1 MRMTPGLTL
10 TSYRVGS
17 FLDSQA
23 VTHFDRVIAAG
34 GTVPAGLIGLNN
46 FVVAAKAAR
55 GVSTIDSSSFLS
67 LAHPHYTGIR
77 NAAGTGQTAGDLAAS
92 TVFNLIGVAGDF
104 TQSTA
109 ANQPLSLI
117 HTGTNYVYLPR
128 VAGNYFSAPYNASI
142 ALRDDFDIKAFIQPN
157 LSGATQVIFANANAA
172 TSSSKLIFRIE
183 SSNVLRLLVSVDGS
197 AFFTYDSTVVLP
209 NVTSAQWVRV
219 TRNRTGGQVIFYTSP
234 DGTTWTQLGT
244 TIASTTFQL
253 FNSTVFYEVG
263 SNSLGTTVNLFQGLI
278 NRITVSQTID
288 GTAALDFNPANYN
301 RATSQSSWTS
311 TTGEVWTNNVV
322 ATNSGLKSMIV
333 DTTMITGNG
342 TSYGMRASGLSM
354 NQSAITGYTTF
365 RKYSNLGSGT
375 ALINELGTNV
385 AAGSGKYLG
394 YGFVSNNEEFGINGN
409 VGLNSSR
416 FTSTSLDLKLVT
428 TINNIANANESL
440 PLMVNNVSQSFVAQD
455 ASNNNTA
462 NMNATGYNLLARNN
476 ASNLWSNVL
485 LVSDIVCPGE
495 DNTTTRTAMYN
506 FLRTYIN
513 GI

>member
-1 MRMTPGLTL
+1 MTPGLTL

-34 GTVPAGLIGLNN
+34 GIVPAGLIGLNN

-77 NAAGTGQTAGDLAAS
+77 NTAGTGQTAGNLAAT
-92 TVFNLIGVAGDF
+92 TVFNLVGVAGDF
-104 TQSTA
+104 TQTTA

-128 VAGNYFSAPYNASI
+128 VSGNYFSSPYNALI
-142 ALRDDFDIKAFIQPN
+142 ALRGNVDIKAEIQPN
-157 LSGATQVIFANANAA
+157 LSGAQQDIFTNNTAGNL
-172 TSSSKLIFRIE
+172 KLTFRTN
-183 SSNVLRLLVSVDGS
+183 SSNGLRLILYLDGVT
-197 AFFTYDSTVVLP
+197 ALIYDSTV
-209 NVTSAQWVRV
+209 NIGTITNRTWVRV
-219 TRNRTGGQVIFYTSP
+219 TRNATSGVIQFFTSA
-234 DGTTWTQLGT
+234 DGTTWTQLGSNVSGAT
-244 TIASTTFQL
+244 GNL
-253 FNSTVFYEVG
+253 FNGTNAYEIGSSLTGTST
-263 SNSLGTTVNLFQGLI
+263 NSFQGLI
-278 NRITVSQTID
+278 YRVLVSQTID
-288 GTAALDFNPANYN
+288 GSAALDFNPANYN

-342 TSYGMRASGLSM
+342 TSYGMQASGLSM
-354 NQSAITGYTTF
+354 NQSAVTGYTIF
-365 RKYSNLGSGT
+365 RKYSNSGSGT
-375 ALINELGTNV
+375 ALINELGSNV

-394 YGFVSNNEEFGINGN
+394 YGFVPNNEEFGINGN

-416 FTSTSLDLKLVT
+416 FTSTSLNLKLVT

-440 PLMVNNVSQSFVAQD
+440 PLMVNNVSQSFVAKD
-455 ASNNNTA
+455 ASNNNSA

-476 ASNLWSNVL
+476 ASTLWSNVL

-495 DNTTTRTAMYN
+495 DDTTTRTAMYN
-506 FLRTYIN
+506 FLRTYVN